1 MRGRKDR
8 QDALFYSINLNKLVP
23 PDDPLRPIKK
33 LVDEELARLSPKFDA
48 AYQNWGRPSVPPE
61 MLIKATLL
69 QVLFSIR
76 SDRQICEQ
84 IGYNMRFRW
93 FLDLKPDAE
102 VWDHSSFTRNRQR
115 FAGHGLMDAFFQ
127 GTVAKAIQ
135 EQAVSSEHFSVD
147 GTLIQSMASLKSFR
161 PKDDDDQPPAGGA
174 NAWAD
179 FKGEKRSNDTHESK
193 TDPEARLYRKGNG
206 REALLYHSLHALME
220 NRSSILMA
228 IDVAEANGK
237 AERQAAIR
245 MLKYLRKRHW
255 IRPKTLGQDAGYQGK
270 EHTAELSKLGVAQ
283 HRAGQ
288 KGRKPKGWKASQRA
302 RKGIEKIFGWLKQ
315 VGGLRR
321 TRLKERWKTRLQA
334 LAAAATYNLLRLA
347 NLGLA

>member
-1 MRGRKDR
+1 MRGHKDS
-8 QDALFYSINLNKLVP
+8 QGAFFYSLNLNKLVP

-93 FLDLKPDAE
+93 FLDIKPDAE

-115 FAGHGLMDAFFQ
+115 FAEHGLMDAFFQ

-161 PKDDDDQPPAGGA
+161 PKDDDDQPPTGGPMPGPTSKA
-174 NAWAD
+174 
-179 FKGEKRSNDTHESK
+179 RSAVTTPTK
-193 TDPEARLYRKGNG
+193 ARP
-206 REALLYHSLHALME
+206 
-220 NRSSILMA
+220 I
-228 IDVAEANGK
+228 
-237 AERQAAIR
+237 
-245 MLKYLRKRHW
+245 
-255 IRPKTLGQDAGYQGK
+255 
-270 EHTAELSKLGVAQ
+270 
-283 HRAGQ
+283 
-288 KGRKPKGWKASQRA
+288 RKPGSTAKAMAA
-302 RKGIEKIFGWLKQ
+302 RPCCTTACTL
-315 VGGLRR
+315 
-321 TRLKERWKTRLQA
+321 
-334 LAAAATYNLLRLA
+334 
-347 NLGLA
+347 